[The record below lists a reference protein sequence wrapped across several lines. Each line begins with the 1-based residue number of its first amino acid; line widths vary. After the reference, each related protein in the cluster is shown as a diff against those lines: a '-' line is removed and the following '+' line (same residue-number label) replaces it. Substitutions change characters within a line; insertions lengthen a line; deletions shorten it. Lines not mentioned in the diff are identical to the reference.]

1 VSRLK
6 RVAVTA
12 LGTCGLVVATATPAW
27 AGGGHGVS
35 GSVGYNPSSIGA
47 LVNVLS
53 GSPGGGSG
61 PAPGG
66 YAGGGNHS
74 SGGGGSGHSSGGGGG
89 PTGPPPYIYLPTG
102 LVPGPNGQQ
111 GLYAVVN
118 PNNTSGANTAA
129 CGGTAFCFVPMGGP
143 TPAAVKGPTGPPPP
157 SPGQLALQAANQL
170 NLVAPRIQ
178 TSPNTLDGHSP
189 DTPVNFLTW
198 LWLGGGLSPQS
209 VTASAGGVSATTTA
223 TPTSQVSFEMGDG
236 GSVSCNGPGTPWS
249 LALDPTGGGADPSGC
264 AYTYHQSTDGR
275 GPFTITATV
284 GYTVSW
290 TSNVGQSGTLPGL
303 TARSSAALNVDQ
315 IESVVTRSS

>member
-1 VSRLK
+1 MSRL
-6 RVAVTA
+6 RRSAFTA
-12 LGTCGLVVATATPAW
+12 LATCGLVVGTAAPAW
-27 AGGGHGVS
+27 AIANRDAS
-35 GSVGYNPSSIGA
+35 GSVSYNPSGIGA

-61 PAPGG
+61 PTPGG

-89 PTGPPPYIYLPTG
+89 PPGPPPYIYLPTG

-118 PNNTSGANTAA
+118 PNNTSGANSAA
-129 CGGTAFCFVPMGGP
+129 CGGTAFCFVPMPGP
-143 TPAAVKGPTGPPPP
+143 APAPKGPTGPPPP
-157 SPGQLALQAANQL
+157 SPGQLALQAANNL
-170 NLVAPRIQ
+170 NLVVPSIH

-223 TPTSQVSFEMGDG
+223 TPTRQVSFEMGDG

-249 LALDPTGGGADPSGC
+249 LALDPTGGGTDPSGC

-275 GPFTITATV
+275 GPYTVTATV

-290 TSNVGQSGTLPGL
+290 TSNVGQRGTLPGL

-315 IESVVTRSS
+315 IESVITRSS